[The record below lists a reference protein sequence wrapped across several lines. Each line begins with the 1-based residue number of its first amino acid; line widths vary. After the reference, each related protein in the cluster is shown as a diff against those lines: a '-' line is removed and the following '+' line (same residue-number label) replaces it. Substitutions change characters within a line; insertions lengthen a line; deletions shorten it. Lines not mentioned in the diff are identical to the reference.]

1 VRPDATLGEIVK
13 IAAFDNDR
21 VGVVRGDDVLDVS
34 SVVPASRHWPPTHVS
49 TLIAEWDERQ
59 AAVRAACETAAPV
72 PLSQVSL
79 LPPVQAPLHVVG
91 APANYRK
98 HIAEM
103 GSIGSGGRSMRE
115 LGFFLMAPSSLVGP
129 GGRVL
134 LPRGSDRRFHHECEL
149 AVVIGRRCRDVSV
162 DAALGHVFGYA
173 ALMDLTMRMTEDLKE
188 ERTMRKSFDTF
199 TPMGPWITT
208 ADEVPDPQDLR
219 MELFVNDELRQQ
231 ARTADMIVPI
241 AEQISMISSVM
252 TLQPGDVL
260 ATGTPDGVGDIRPGD
275 VVRISIE
282 HVGGFSVE
290 VHEASDHAPVRF

>member
-1 VRPDATLGEIVK
+1 MK
-13 IAAFDNDR
+13 IAAFNDDR
-21 VGVVRGDDVLDVS
+21 VGVVRGDQVLDVTDA
-34 SVVPASRHWPPTHVS
+34 VVEGGRNWPPTHVS
-49 TLIAEWDERQ
+49 TLIAAWPDR
-59 AAVRAACETAAPV
+59 ADAVRAACESAPAH

-103 GSIGSGGRSMRE
+103 GAIGSGGRSMLD
-115 LGFFLMAPSSLVGP
+115 LGFFLMAPASLVGA

-134 LPRGSDRRFHHECEL
+134 LPRGSERRFHHECEL
-149 AVVIGRRCRDVSV
+149 AVVIGRRCKDVPV
-162 DAALGHVFGYA
+162 EDALSHVFGYA
-173 ALMDLTMRMTEDLKE
+173 ALMDLTMRMTEDLRE

-231 ARTADMIVPI
+231 ATTADMIVPI
-241 AEQISMISSVM
+241 AEQIAMVSSVM
-252 TLQPGDVL
+252 TLQPGDIL
-260 ATGTPDGVGDIRPGD
+260 ATGTPDGVGDITPGD

-282 HVGGFSVE
+282 RVGGFSIEVE
-290 VHEASDHAPVRF
+290 EASDHAPVRF